1 MATPVKAGAT
11 RHRGCKYEGLCK
23 MCLVPYADMP
33 EGGKR
38 HACGQG
44 HLSKPP
50 STTPRQV
57 NTGEIPAEAPPSSP
71 LAARLKEAMRKNIE
85 EARDKR
91 KRETPDAAAELEAEG
106 VTPSEAAAAEKET
119 PAKKASKVSGG
130 ASPGTAS
137 GKPGKRAGV
146 GRKL

>member
-1 MATPVKAGAT
+1 
-11 RHRGCKYEGLCK
+11 
-23 MCLVPYADMP
+23 MCHVPYADMP

-85 EARDKR
+85 EARAKR
-91 KRETPDAAAELEAEG
+91 KRETPDAAAEAEG
-106 VTPSEAAAAEKET
+106 VTPSEAAAAET
-119 PAKKASKVSGG
+119 PSKKASKVSGGASPGG

-146 GRKL
+146 GRKP